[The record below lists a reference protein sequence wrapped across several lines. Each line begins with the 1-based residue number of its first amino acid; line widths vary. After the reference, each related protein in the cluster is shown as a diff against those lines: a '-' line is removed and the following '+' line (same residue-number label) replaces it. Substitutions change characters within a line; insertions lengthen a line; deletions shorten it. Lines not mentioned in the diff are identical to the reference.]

1 MTQRA
6 LSKNPDNTQKA
17 LREHLKSNQKA
28 IEQSDFVI
36 PSEPKILRLVLII
49 HTKFHDSAILHS
61 NGKDYHVL
69 QYK

>member
-6 LSKNPDNTQKA
+6 LSKNSDSTQKA
-17 LREHLKSNQKA
+17 LREHLKSNRA
-28 IEQSDFVI
+28 IRLRHTI
-36 PSEPKILRLVLII
+36 GPKILRLVLII
-49 HTKFHDSAILHS
+49 HTKFHDFAILHS